1 MRKIQYLCGILM
13 VSLFLSSCGETQQIS
28 EPVEKSQPQVE
39 QNLTVENA
47 ISEEEIGRILEYL
60 SSDELEGRQTGTA
73 GIEKAAVFIENYF
86 SENGIEPFYQTYRD
100 SFEVKS
106 LDGYNIVGYLEGTN
120 PELKDEV
127 IIIGAHYDHVGSAK
141 AVNGDTVAN
150 GANDNASGTT
160 AVLQLAKYFAANK
173 PKRSMIFALFSA
185 EEMGLVGAKELAKKM
200 KAEALDLY
208 LMFNIE
214 MIGVPMTGKDHMA
227 YLTGFEKSNLAEK
240 FNEYA
245 GNQVLGFL
253 PEAKQY
259 NLFQRSDNYAF
270 FEEFGVPAQTVSTFD
285 FTNYEYYHH
294 VDDEFEHMD
303 LGYMEQLIEALIPGI
318 TRMAN
323 SPEMEIKMNR

>member
-1 MRKIQYLCGILM
+1 MRKIQFLSGILT
-13 VSLFLSSCGETQQIS
+13 VSLFLTSCGETLQIS
-28 EPVEKSQPQVE
+28 EPVEYSQPQVE
-39 QNLTVENA
+39 QNLTVENT

-86 SENGIEPFYQTYRD
+86 SENGIKPFYQTYRD

-173 PKRSMIFALFSA
+173 PERSMIFALFSA
-185 EEMGLVGAKELAKKM
+185 EEMGLVGAKELAKRM

-245 GNQVLGFL
+245 RNQVLGFL

-303 LGYMEQLIEALIPGI
+303 LGHMEQLIEALIPGI